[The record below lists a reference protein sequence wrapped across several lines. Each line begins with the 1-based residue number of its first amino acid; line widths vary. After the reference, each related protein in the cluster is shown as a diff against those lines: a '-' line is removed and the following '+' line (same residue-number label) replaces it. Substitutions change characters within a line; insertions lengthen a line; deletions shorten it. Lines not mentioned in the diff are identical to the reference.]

1 MPDQAPRCLADP
13 DATILSPAR
22 IRAAR
27 AVTKPGASAAEQ
39 ATEEITGIRAAF
51 PGWNVWR
58 SDEGCW
64 WASRR
69 HPLRP
74 SRWPAGY
81 ALTVAADEGSELCA
95 LITRQP
101 ADPR

>member
-1 MPDQAPRCLADP
+1 MPDAPPSRPAEGRALP
-13 DATILSPAR
+13 RRAR
-22 IRAAR
+22 IRPAR
-27 AVTKPGASAAEQ
+27 GSGPDAGA
-39 ATEEITGIRAAF
+39 EEITGIRTAF
-51 PGWNVWR
+51 PEWNVWR
-58 SDEGCW
+58 SDEGGW

-74 SRWPAGY
+74 SQWPDGY
-81 ALTVAADEGSELCA
+81 ALTVAADQARELLA

>member
-1 MPDQAPRCLADP
+1 M
-13 DATILSPAR
+13 
-22 IRAAR
+22 
-27 AVTKPGASAAEQ
+27 
-39 ATEEITGIRAAF
+39 RAAF

-58 SDEGCW
+58 SDEGGW

-69 HPLRP
+69 RPLRP

-81 ALTVAADEGSELCA
+81 ALTVAADEARGLRE

-101 ADPR
+101 TDPR

>member
-1 MPDQAPRCLADP
+1 
-13 DATILSPAR
+13 
-22 IRAAR
+22 
-27 AVTKPGASAAEQ
+27 
-39 ATEEITGIRAAF
+39 
-51 PGWNVWR
+51 VWR
-58 SDEGCW
+58 SDEGGW

-81 ALTVAADEGSELCA
+81 ALTVAADEARELHE

-101 ADPR
+101 ADP

>member
-1 MPDQAPRCLADP
+1 MPGGR
-13 DATILSPAR
+13 TPA
-22 IRAAR
+22 AAR
-27 AVTKPGASAAEQ
+27 VRRAPGGRLDAGGQ
-39 ATEEITGIRAAF
+39 EITSMRAAF

-58 SDEGCW
+58 SDEGGW

-69 HPLRP
+69 RPLRP

-81 ALTVAADEGSELCA
+81 ALTVAADEARELHE

-101 ADPR
+101 ADPT

>member
-1 MPDQAPRCLADP
+1 MR
-13 DATILSPAR
+13 AT
-22 IRAAR
+22 
-27 AVTKPGASAAEQ
+27 
-39 ATEEITGIRAAF
+39 F

-58 SDEGCW
+58 SDEGGW

-81 ALTVAADEGSELCA
+81 ALTVAADEAPALGE

-101 ADPR
+101 SDPR

>member
-1 MPDQAPRCLADP
+1 MPDPVPCYLADT
-13 DATILSPAR
+13 DATVMTPAR
-22 IRAAR
+22 IRPVVAAAQPR
-27 AVTKPGASAAEQ
+27 ASAGDQ
-39 ATEEITGIRAAF
+39 ATGEIIGIRAAF
-51 PGWNVWR
+51 PAWNVWR
-58 SDEGCW
+58 SDEGAW

-74 SRWPAGY
+74 SQWPAGY
-81 ALTVAADEGSELCA
+81 ALTVAADEARELRT